1 MNCGSPTASSHWSS
15 RNPAQISRTRC
26 SPPRSVPIKVET
38 FRDTMHFPPAL
49 SIRYPSSHF
58 LIVSTWI
65 VIPAVPPEAFVRL
78 GAC

>member
-1 MNCGSPTASSHWSS
+1 MNCGSPTASNHEDTL
-15 RNPAQISRTRC
+15 Q
-26 SPPRSVPIKVET
+26 PPRSVPIKVET
-38 FRDTMHFPPAL
+38 FFRDSMHFPPAL

-65 VIPAVPPEAFVRL
+65 VITAVPPEAFVRL